1 MFAVNARLA
10 GNHVSLRQTGP
21 YPIHRWRFH
30 HPEDPG
36 EGLPAG
42 QLTLSGGRRP
52 LRTCDSRV
60 RPPDGAASSRTRTK
74 ARLDPEAPCT
84 CEFSE
89 AGSHVGLLS
98 GPALPP
104 THQGLDG
111 SRAGCLR
118 LHGHREIWLFSSHHP
133 GGSVVK
139 NLPVKWEMQ
148 VPSLGW
154 EDALEEEMANQSSIL
169 VWEIPEEAGRLQP
182 MRSQELNTT
191 LHKQPQPHGTKDVNN
206 PPPKGQQ
213 RQSPPLEGRP
223 RVPASA
229 FLSRNNFT

>member
-10 GNHVSLRQTGP
+10 GNHISLRQRGP

-36 EGLPAG
+36 EGWPAG

-52 LRTCDSRV
+52 LRTCDSRA
-60 RPPDGAASSRTRTK
+60 RPPDGAASSRTRIK
-74 ARLDPEAPCT
+74 ARLDPEAPRT

-118 LHGHREIWLFSSHHP
+118 LHSHREVWLFSLLVLTAHWWLS
-133 GGSVVK
+133 GKESAC
-139 NLPVKWEMQ
+139 Q
-148 VPSLGW
+148 V
-154 EDALEEEMANQSSIL
+154 
-169 VWEIPEEAGRLQP
+169 
-182 MRSQELNTT
+182 
-191 LHKQPQPHGTKDVNN
+191 
-206 PPPKGQQ
+206 
-213 RQSPPLEGRP
+213 
-223 RVPASA
+223 
-229 FLSRNNFT
+229 